1 MPASRQICV
10 PKFGR
15 VCDTAF
21 IWVPGESHLR
31 EGDQREIGLIWRMAE
46 DDRKRHRLFFTGS
59 GLRNQCLIVFYPG
72 RQTGMVVFT
81 NDVLPDSYLEELSDS
96 VLHDLEFQPLVASRE
111 DPFTSYSCSALGPS
125 PVDLVASRMRAM
137 SQDLLRIGPPLPP
150 AKLWETSTSCPEMD
164 RLGARD
170 PSVRFQ
176 EAMRATTSARTPC
189 RPRPSPERFGQWS
202 RHGPRS
208 PWGPRRTL
216 L

>member
-21 IWVPGESHLR
+21 TWVPGESHLR
-31 EGDQREIGLIWRMAE
+31 EGGQREIGLIWRMAE

-96 VLHDLEFQPLVASRE
+96 VLHDLEF
-111 DPFTSYSCSALGPS
+111 
-125 PVDLVASRMRAM
+125 
-137 SQDLLRIGPPLPP
+137 
-150 AKLWETSTSCPEMD
+150 
-164 RLGARD
+164 
-170 PSVRFQ
+170 
-176 EAMRATTSARTPC
+176 
-189 RPRPSPERFGQWS
+189 
-202 RHGPRS
+202 
-208 PWGPRRTL
+208 
-216 L
+216 